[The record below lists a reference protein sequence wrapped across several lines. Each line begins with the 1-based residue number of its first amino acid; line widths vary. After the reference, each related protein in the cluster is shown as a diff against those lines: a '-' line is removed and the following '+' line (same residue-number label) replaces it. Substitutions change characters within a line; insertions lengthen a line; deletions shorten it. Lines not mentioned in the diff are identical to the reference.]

1 FLFGSFF
8 AMARKRFIDAYRFV
22 AALHAHR
29 IELAPG
35 KACPRALERGLG
47 RHDRGAEIFIGALE
61 PRRDVHG
68 VAHRR
73 VIETLA
79 RANIAHQS
87 VPRIKPDALVQAEA
101 LPLCRFGVEPVQT
114 LAAAQRGAD
123 RLLGMVWI
131 VERRAEYG
139 DDGVADIFV
148 DEAAVLLDDIG
159 HCRKIFVHEFHE
171 LGWREHLGYRRKTR
185 DVGEVDGDL
194 AIFAAESRRLVRS
207 DHLFD

>member
-1 FLFGSFF
+1 
-8 AMARKRFIDAYRFV
+8 
-22 AALHAHR
+22 
-29 IELAPG
+29 
-35 KACPRALERGLG
+35 
-47 RHDRGAEIFIGALE
+47 
-61 PRRDVHG
+61 
-68 VAHRR
+68 
-73 VIETLA
+73 
-79 RANIAHQS
+79 
-87 VPRIKPDALVQAEA
+87 
-101 LPLCRFGVEPVQT
+101 T

-139 DDGVADIFV
+139 NDGVADIFV

-207 DHLFD
+207 DHLFDDRRRKIQTKTFSQEAPVLVGDQKPETGGGTDAEDAGQQWLDQWQRHWRIGESQHGGGDPQSSRCRAGDKPDEERQSEHSRRC